1 MLLIVEKGIRSGIY
15 HLIYRYAKRNNKYMK
30 NYDKN
35 KESSYIQ
42 YLDASNLYRWA
53 MSQKLPADGF
63 KWKKKMS
70 KLNED
75 VIKNY
80 DEDIDKGIF
89 LKQMLNSLKN
99 FIIFIVI

>member
-1 MLLIVEKGIRSGIY
+1 
-15 HLIYRYAKRNNKYMK
+15 
-30 NYDKN
+30 
-35 KESSYIQ
+35 
-42 YLDASNLYRWA
+42 
-53 MSQKLPADGF
+53 
-63 KWKKKMS
+63 MS